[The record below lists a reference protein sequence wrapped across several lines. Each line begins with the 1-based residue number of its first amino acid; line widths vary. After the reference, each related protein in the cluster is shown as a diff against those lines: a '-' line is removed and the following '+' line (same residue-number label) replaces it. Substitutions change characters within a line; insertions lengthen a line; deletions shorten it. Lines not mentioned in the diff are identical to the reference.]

1 MHELVPIVLFC
12 YNRPEHTRQTLLALS
27 ENLLAEQSRLF
38 IFCDGPKPN
47 TDEKQLRKIQE
58 VREIIKSKKWCG
70 TVEVIEQKTNKGL
83 ANSVIDGVTQIVNQF
98 GKVIVLEDDLVT
110 SNYFLEYMNTALE
123 KYKDEEKVMQVSG
136 HQFPVKQWEKS
147 NQAFFLPFT
156 TSWGWGTWK
165 RAWECFDIN
174 ARRYKKLD
182 LNPEMRSE
190 FDLNDSVR
198 YSEMLK
204 IQMTTSEIDSW
215 AIRWWFSV
223 FLKKGI
229 VLFPDRS
236 LVRNIGFGTEA
247 THTTQNVY
255 SDSDFNGGYRITNFP
270 TSFDINQD
278 AFDSVCIYLK
288 TKSGVLK
295 STVQAKKSFFQRILS
310 VISKSKH

>member
-1 MHELVPIVLFC
+1 MHELAPIVLFC

-47 TDEKQLRKIQE
+47 ADEKQLKKIQE

-70 TVEVIEQKTNKGL
+70 TVDVVEQKTNKGL
-83 ANSVIDGVTQIVNQF
+83 ANSVIDGVTNIVNQF

-174 ARRYKKLD
+174 ARRFKILD
-182 LNPEMRSE
+182 LSPEMRSE
-190 FDLNDSVR
+190 FDLKDSVR

-223 FLKKGI
+223 FLQKGI

-255 SDSDFNGGYRITNFP
+255 GDSDFNGDYRITNLP

-278 AFDSVCIYLK
+278 AFDSVCRYLK